1 MTIKN
6 RTGLQRKTKLPFA
19 GRSMLLVDDD
29 LRLVESTRDLLEFQG
44 FTIQT
49 ARNLQE
55 AQKRLAESTF
65 DLLLTDLR
73 LDEGCGLEILKAAQG
88 LQPDCCRLA
97 MSGYATA
104 RLEVLA
110 LEAGAHQV
118 LHKPLDDQFLTSTFD
133 VLLRGRRTVQGDRQE
148 TGPLE
153 TARLTPNPEKSSGRA
168 GGWFGSG
175 NKMREVFELIDR
187 VADSKAS
194 ILITGEPGTGK
205 SKLARTVHGLS
216 DRRGGPFVEV
226 ACGAIPEALLESE
239 LFGHTAGA
247 FTGAI
252 HSKLGKF
259 QYAQGGT
266 LFLDEIATAS
276 AAMQVRLLR
285 VLQERSFEALGSNET
300 VRTDARMIFAT
311 NEDLEQAVSAGRFRQ
326 DLFYRIHVVPIAL
339 PPLRERLEDVG
350 ELADG
355 FLAQAC
361 QEFDRHVAGFSPGA
375 YRAMKQYPWPGNVR
389 ELENTIQRA
398 VLVCLGQIIQT
409 EDIERLLT
417 KPFSGFPSSGF
428 PSSGFPSAHRALDIE
443 SESSHGRAPAWS
455 ERYKDLDE
463 ALGIPEKAILLGA
476 LRAHG
481 WNRNATAQRLG
492 INRTTLYKKMKRLG
506 IECTN

>member
-1 MTIKN
+1 MIKN
-6 RTGLQRKTKLPFA
+6 QTGTLRKTKLPFA
-19 GRSMLLVDDD
+19 GRSLLLVDDD
-29 LRLVESTRDLLEFQG
+29 LRLLESTRDLLEFQG

-49 ARNLQE
+49 ARNLQD

-97 MSGYATA
+97 MSGYATV
-104 RLEVLA
+104 RLEALA

-118 LHKPLDDQFLTSTFD
+118 LHKPLDDQFLMSTFD
-133 VLLRGRRTVQGDRQE
+133 VLLRGQRTAQGDRQK
-148 TGPLE
+148 TV
-153 TARLTPNPEKSSGRA
+153 

-175 NKMREVFELIDR
+175 GKMREVFDLIDR

-205 SKLARTVHGLS
+205 SKLARTVHALS

-276 AAMQVRLLR
+276 PAMQVRLLR

-361 QEFDRHVAGFSPGA
+361 QEFDRHVEGFSPGA
-375 YRAMKQYPWPGNVR
+375 YRAMTQYPWPGNVR

-398 VLVCLGQIIQT
+398 VLVCLGQIIQA

-428 PSSGFPSAHRALDIE
+428 PSSGFPSAHRAFDIQP
-443 SESSHGRAPAWS
+443 ESSHGRAPAWS
-455 ERYKDLDE
+455 EQYKDLEE
-463 ALGIPEKAILLGA
+463 ALGIPERAILLGA

-506 IECTN
+506 IECAN

>member
-1 MTIKN
+1 MSIKN

-29 LRLVESTRDLLEFQG
+29 LRLLESTRDLLEFQG

-133 VLLRGRRTVQGDRQE
+133 VLLRGRRTAQGDRQE

-175 NKMREVFELIDR
+175 NKMQEVFELIDR

-350 ELADG
+350 EIADG

-361 QEFDRHVAGFSPGA
+361 QEFDRHVEGFSPGA

-428 PSSGFPSAHRALDIE
+428 PSAHRALDIE

-455 ERYKDLDE
+455 EQYKDLDE

>member
-1 MTIKN
+1 M
-6 RTGLQRKTKLPFA
+6 LPFA

-29 LRLVESTRDLLEFQG
+29 LRLLESTRDLLEFQG

-49 ARNLQE
+49 ARNFQE

-148 TGPLE
+148 TCLSHCGPLHS
-153 TARLTPNPEKSSGRA
+153 ARWTPNPEKPSGRA

-175 NKMREVFELIDR
+175 SKMREVFELIDR

-300 VRTDARMIFAT
+300 VRTDAR
-311 NEDLEQAVSAGRFRQ
+311 
-326 DLFYRIHVVPIAL
+326 
-339 PPLRERLEDVG
+339 
-350 ELADG
+350 
-355 FLAQAC
+355 
-361 QEFDRHVAGFSPGA
+361 
-375 YRAMKQYPWPGNVR
+375 
-389 ELENTIQRA
+389 
-398 VLVCLGQIIQT
+398 
-409 EDIERLLT
+409 
-417 KPFSGFPSSGF
+417 
-428 PSSGFPSAHRALDIE
+428 
-443 SESSHGRAPAWS
+443 
-455 ERYKDLDE
+455 
-463 ALGIPEKAILLGA
+463 
-476 LRAHG
+476 
-481 WNRNATAQRLG
+481 
-492 INRTTLYKKMKRLG
+492 
-506 IECTN
+506 

>member
-6 RTGLQRKTKLPFA
+6 RTGVQRKTKLPFA
-19 GRSMLLVDDD
+19 GRSLLLVDDD
-29 LRLVESTRDLLEFQG
+29 LRLLESTRDWLEFQG

-49 ARNLQE
+49 ARNLKD

-97 MSGYATA
+97 MSGYATE
-104 RLEVLA
+104 RLEVQA
-110 LEAGAHQV
+110 LKAGAHQV

-133 VLLRGRRTVQGDRQE
+133 VLLRGQRTAQGNRQE
-148 TGPLE
+148 NGPVDTGPVE
-153 TARLTPNPEKSSGRA
+153 TSRSR
-168 GGWFGSG
+168 GWFGSG
-175 NKMREVFELIDR
+175 GKMREVFELIDR

-276 AAMQVRLLR
+276 PAMQVRLLR

-361 QEFDRHVAGFSPGA
+361 QEFDRQVEGFSPGA
-375 YRAMKQYPWPGNVR
+375 YRAMTQYPWPGNVR

-428 PSSGFPSAHRALDIE
+428 PSAHRALDIQT
-443 SESSHGRAPAWS
+443 ESSHGRAPAWS
-455 ERYKDLDE
+455 EQYKDLEE

-506 IECTN
+506 IECAN

>member
-1 MTIKN
+1 
-6 RTGLQRKTKLPFA
+6 
-19 GRSMLLVDDD
+19 
-29 LRLVESTRDLLEFQG
+29 
-44 FTIQT
+44 
-49 ARNLQE
+49 
-55 AQKRLAESTF
+55 
-65 DLLLTDLR
+65 
-73 LDEGCGLEILKAAQG
+73 
-88 LQPDCCRLA
+88 

-110 LEAGAHQV
+110 LKAGAHQV

-133 VLLRGRRTVQGDRQE
+133 VLLRGQRTAQGNRQE
-148 TGPLE
+148 TGPVGSGPVETGPVETGPVE
-153 TARLTPNPEKSSGRA
+153 TARLALRPEKSFGRS

-175 NKMREVFELIDR
+175 GKMREVFELIDR

-276 AAMQVRLLR
+276 PAMQVRLLR

-311 NEDLEQAVSAGRFRQ
+311 NEYLEQAVSAGRFRQ

-339 PPLRERLEDVG
+339 PPLRERLEDVR

-361 QEFDRHVAGFSPGA
+361 REFDRQVEGFSPGA
-375 YRAMKQYPWPGNVR
+375 YRAMTQYPWPGNVR

-428 PSSGFPSAHRALDIE
+428 PNAHRALDIQT
-443 SESSHGRAPAWS
+443 ESSHGHAPAWS
-455 ERYKDLDE
+455 EQYKDLDE

-506 IECTN
+506 IECAS

>member
-6 RTGLQRKTKLPFA
+6 RTGVQRKTKLPFA
-19 GRSMLLVDDD
+19 GRSLLLVDDD
-29 LRLVESTRDLLEFQG
+29 LRLLESTRDWLEFQG

-49 ARNLQE
+49 ARNLKD

-97 MSGYATA
+97 MSGYATE

-110 LEAGAHQV
+110 LKAGAHQV

-133 VLLRGRRTVQGDRQE
+133 VLFRGQRTAQGNRQE
-148 TGPLE
+148 NGPVDTGPVE
-153 TARLTPNPEKSSGRA
+153 TGRSR
-168 GGWFGSG
+168 GWFGSG
-175 NKMREVFELIDR
+175 GKMREVFELIDR

-276 AAMQVRLLR
+276 PAMQVRLLR

-361 QEFDRHVAGFSPGA
+361 QEFDRQVEGFSPGA
-375 YRAMKQYPWPGNVR
+375 YRAMTQYPWPGNVR

-428 PSSGFPSAHRALDIE
+428 PSAHRALDIQT
-443 SESSHGRAPAWS
+443 ESSHGRAPAWS
-455 ERYKDLDE
+455 EQYKDLEE

-506 IECTN
+506 IECAN

>member
-6 RTGLQRKTKLPFA
+6 RTGVQRKTKLPFA
-19 GRSMLLVDDD
+19 GRSLLLVDDD
-29 LRLVESTRDLLEFQG
+29 LRLLESTRDWLEFQG

-49 ARNLQE
+49 ARNLKD

-97 MSGYATA
+97 MSGYATE

-110 LEAGAHQV
+110 LKAGAHQV

-133 VLLRGRRTVQGDRQE
+133 VLFRGQRTAQGNRQE
-148 TGPLE
+148 TGPVE
-153 TARLTPNPEKSSGRA
+153 TGPVETSRSR
-168 GGWFGSG
+168 GWFGSG
-175 NKMREVFELIDR
+175 GKMREVFELIDR

-276 AAMQVRLLR
+276 PAMQVRLLR

-361 QEFDRHVAGFSPGA
+361 QEFDRQVEGFSPGA
-375 YRAMKQYPWPGNVR
+375 YRAMTQYPWPGNVR

-428 PSSGFPSAHRALDIE
+428 PSAHRALDIQT
-443 SESSHGRAPAWS
+443 ESSHGRAPAWS
-455 ERYKDLDE
+455 EQYKDLEE

-506 IECTN
+506 IECAN

>member
-1 MTIKN
+1 MGLNNDDQKSNRLTEKN
-6 RTGLQRKTKLPFA
+6 HAPFC
-19 GRSMLLVDDD
+19 RSLDAA
-29 LRLVESTRDLLEFQG
+29 RRRRSSTRNF
-44 FTIQT
+44 
-49 ARNLQE
+49 QE

-148 TGPLE
+148 TCLSHCGPLHS
-153 TARLTPNPEKSSGRA
+153 ARWTPNPEKPSGRA

-175 NKMREVFELIDR
+175 SKMREVFELIDR

-339 PPLRERLEDVG
+339 PTLRERLEDVG

-361 QEFDRHVAGFSPGA
+361 QEFDRHVEGFSPGA

-428 PSSGFPSAHRALDIE
+428 PSAHQALDIE

-455 ERYKDLDE
+455 EQYKDLDE

>member
-29 LRLVESTRDLLEFQG
+29 LRLLESTRDLLEFQG

-175 NKMREVFELIDR
+175 NKMQEVFELIDR

-361 QEFDRHVAGFSPGA
+361 QEFDRHVEGFSPGA

-428 PSSGFPSAHRALDIE
+428 PSAHRALDIE

-455 ERYKDLDE
+455 EQYKDLDE

>member
-1 MTIKN
+1 MSIKN

-29 LRLVESTRDLLEFQG
+29 LRLLESTRDLLEFQG

-148 TGPLE
+148 TCPLE

-361 QEFDRHVAGFSPGA
+361 QEFDRHVEGFSPGA

-428 PSSGFPSAHRALDIE
+428 PSAHRALDIE

-455 ERYKDLDE
+455 EQYKDLDE

>member
-6 RTGLQRKTKLPFA
+6 RTGVQRKTKLPFA
-19 GRSMLLVDDD
+19 GRSLLLVDDD
-29 LRLVESTRDLLEFQG
+29 LRLLESTRDWLEFQG

-49 ARNLQE
+49 ARNLKD

-97 MSGYATA
+97 MSGYATE

-110 LEAGAHQV
+110 LKAGAHQV

-133 VLLRGRRTVQGDRQE
+133 VLLRGQRTAQGNRQE
-148 TGPLE
+148 NGPVDTGPVE
-153 TARLTPNPEKSSGRA
+153 TSRSR
-168 GGWFGSG
+168 GWFGSG
-175 NKMREVFELIDR
+175 GKMREVFELIDR

-276 AAMQVRLLR
+276 PAMQVRLLR

-361 QEFDRHVAGFSPGA
+361 QEFDRQVEGFSPGA
-375 YRAMKQYPWPGNVR
+375 YRAMTQYPWPGNVR

-428 PSSGFPSAHRALDIE
+428 PSAHRALDIQT
-443 SESSHGRAPAWS
+443 ESSHGRAPAWS
-455 ERYKDLDE
+455 EQYKDLEE

-506 IECTN
+506 IECAN